1 MARVEQF
8 TKMEY
13 LGDEEMETFYKN
25 CLRFAQSHQPASK
38 QSSEGC
44 ASSFAF
50 REPSLASLAIPLPAR
65 GLLSS
70 KQINASLAQ
79 QPSSPSS
86 ISLTPH
92 SPVLC
97 RRLTRALSRCMGSSQ
112 IRHMHFIPP
121 DGGNQCAGMC
131 MCLHALIQ
139 SFTRLYLYA
148 FGGRAPHWTSGL

>member
-1 MARVEQF
+1 MAIDR
-8 TKMEY
+8 Y
-13 LGDEEMETFYKN
+13 N

-38 QSSEGC
+38 HSSEGC

-50 REPSLASLAIPLPAR
+50 REPSLASLAISLPAR
-65 GLLSS
+65 GRLSS

-112 IRHMHFIPP
+112 IRHVHFIPP

-131 MCLHALIQ
+131 MCLHAFIQ
-139 SFTRLYLYA
+139 SITRVYLHA